1 MMFIIAGNF
10 LLFNRAPIVSV
21 TIRIVSKRF
30 RKISKNMQTGMGHV
44 TASAE
49 QMLKAIK
56 KF

>member
-1 MMFIIAGNF
+1 MCFGNF
-10 LLFNRAPIVSV
+10 LLFLIVIAPIVSV

-49 QMLKAIK
+49 QMLKSHK
-56 KF
+56 EV